1 MQPHLCGWVPG
12 ETWGQ
17 RCWCCP
23 GLVLHSGCLLSA
35 LGLAL
40 PLCTGSDASR
50 RQNATQMYME
60 AVETYLICVLVSDPE
75 QLPPNPPCHSPS
87 ARCLLVFNMTRFS
100 PRAAPGA
107 SRVPPSSA
115 HKSRLFFLS
124 REGPR
129 QQRDK
134 IPSAP
139 STSAQ
144 HPSPAPLPPQP
155 SPIPHLD
162 PNRDRDWEQGS
173 KKKPRSPLKAAGRG
187 RPGPRRVSEAR
198 SHARSRPGAA
208 ARRGAGPGPEAAAQ
222 RRQRGRGRERPQP
235 ALPCP
240 VLPCFGLPRP
250 AWRVSEGIPRL
261 GAVGERE
268 GRRGRKGRAVR
279 GGELGVPAA

>member
-40 PLCTGSDASR
+40 PLCTGSNASR

-115 HKSRLFFLS
+115 RKSRLFFFK
-124 REGPR
+124 
-129 QQRDK
+129 QRGAETAAGQNPK
-134 IPSAP
+134 RSIH
-139 STSAQ
+139 Q
-144 HPSPAPLPPQP
+144 RPAPQP
-155 SPIPHLD
+155 SPAATAAFTHPTPGPGPGPGLG
-162 PNRDRDWEQGS
+162 PGL
-173 KKKPRSPLKAAGRG
+173 KKKP
-187 RPGPRRVSEAR
+187 
-198 SHARSRPGAA
+198 HGA
-208 ARRGAGPGPEAAAQ
+208 
-222 RRQRGRGRERPQP
+222 
-235 ALPCP
+235 L
-240 VLPCFGLPRP
+240 
-250 AWRVSEGIPRL
+250 
-261 GAVGERE
+261 
-268 GRRGRKGRAVR
+268 
-279 GGELGVPAA
+279 